1 MKKKIRAPKSG
12 GVAGVP
18 VVMQMENME
27 CGAASLA
34 MVLAYYGKWVPL
46 SQLRKLCGVSRDG
59 AKMSAIAKSA
69 RMLGLNAKGYRYE
82 VDEFFEKTTYPC
94 IVHWRFTHFVVV
106 CGRRGNTV
114 YINDPGS
121 GSEKITMQEF
131 DEAYT
136 GLCLR
141 FSPGEDFEPTGRPRS
156 MASYLKE
163 NLKEA
168 KSTVF
173 FVAAA
178 SLIVSLTGLLLP
190 AASRVFLDR
199 VLSGTN
205 PGWLKPL
212 LAFLGVLCL
221 IELVVGCVQA
231 VYQMR
236 LFGVLGIRASSRY
249 MWHIFHLPSEFFF
262 QRQPGDLQQNEEA
275 NRQISE
281 TLILRIV
288 PLITGLVMMLF
299 YAFAMIRYSL
309 FLSAIGFLVV
319 AVDLFLTRYIAARRI
334 NILRVMK
341 RDRGKLM
348 TSSMAGVHMIETIK
362 ASGAENAYFGR
373 WAGYQANVNEQNT
386 RFEKVTQILGSLPA
400 TLIRLSSV
408 LLLCGGVYLVI
419 QGQFSLGCVVAF
431 QSLLTAFMEPALE
444 PVQNLLKMKRIK
456 ARENI

>member
-1 MKKKIRAPKSG
+1 MSG
-12 GVAGVP
+12 S
-18 VVMQMENME
+18 
-27 CGAASLA
+27 CW
-34 MVLAYYGKWVPL
+34 YYGTYGDFQFEKNVDFIENLVKEKKLDERGYFIYHAVGTEDAVKYQSEEMASEML
-46 SQLRKLCGVSRDG
+46 SRATFTPDHYVFYRKEG
-59 AKMSAIAKSA
+59 
-69 RMLGLNAKGYRYE
+69 GL
-82 VDEFFEKTTYPC
+82 DEFFEKTTYPC

-114 YINDPGS
+114 YINDPAS

-141 FSPGEDFEPTGRPRS
+141 FSPGEDFEPTGSPRS
-156 MASYLKE
+156 MVSYLKE

-199 VLSGTN
+199 ILSGAN

-249 MWHIFHLPSEFFF
+249 MWHIFHLPADFFF
-262 QRQPGDLQQNEEA
+262 QRQPGDLQQNEES
-275 NRQISE
+275 NRLISE

-288 PLITGLVMMLF
+288 PLITGLALML
-299 YAFAMIRYSL
+299 IRFS
-309 FLSAIGFLVV
+309 
-319 AVDLFLTRYIAARRI
+319 DRI
-334 NILRVMK
+334 
-341 RDRGKLM
+341 
-348 TSSMAGVHMIETIK
+348 
-362 ASGAENAYFGR
+362 F
-373 WAGYQANVNEQNT
+373 
-386 RFEKVTQILGSLPA
+386 LPA
-400 TLIRLSSV
+400 R
-408 LLLCGGVYLVI
+408 
-419 QGQFSLGCVVAF
+419 
-431 QSLLTAFMEPALE
+431 TAFSF
-444 PVQNLLKMKRIK
+444 R
-456 ARENI
+456 

>member
-12 GVAGVP
+12 GVASVP

-46 SQLRKLCGVSRDG
+46 SQLRKLCGISRDG
-59 AKMSAIAKSA
+59 AKMSTIAKSA
-69 RMLGLNAKGYRYE
+69 RMLGLNAQGYRYE
-82 VDEFFEKTTYPC
+82 VDEFFKKTTYPC

-136 GLCLR
+136 GVCLR
-141 FSPGEDFEPTGRPRS
+141 FSPSEDFEPTGSPRS
-156 MASYLKE
+156 MVSYLKE

-168 KSTVF
+168 KSTVC

-199 VLSGTN
+199 VLSGAN
-205 PGWLKPL
+205 PGWLQPL

-221 IELVVGCVQA
+221 IELIVGWVQT

-249 MWHIFHLPSEFFF
+249 MWHIFHLP
-262 QRQPGDLQQNEEA
+262 
-275 NRQISE
+275 
-281 TLILRIV
+281 
-288 PLITGLVMMLF
+288 
-299 YAFAMIRYSL
+299 
-309 FLSAIGFLVV
+309 
-319 AVDLFLTRYIAARRI
+319 
-334 NILRVMK
+334 
-341 RDRGKLM
+341 
-348 TSSMAGVHMIETIK
+348 
-362 ASGAENAYFGR
+362 AE
-373 WAGYQANVNEQNT
+373 
-386 RFEKVTQILGSLPA
+386 
-400 TLIRLSSV
+400 
-408 LLLCGGVYLVI
+408 
-419 QGQFSLGCVVAF
+419 
-431 QSLLTAFMEPALE
+431 
-444 PVQNLLKMKRIK
+444 
-456 ARENI
+456 